1 MLKACA
7 LMQKVLFV
15 LVSAAALLNKRN
27 PGEDIVDACG
37 DVKCGALEC
46 KPPFVYKTPEEAGTC
61 CATCESDKV
70 VVPEDR
76 SWAAGLTGG
85 VGADPNADQTLCR
98 GVVCLKPDCPEFE
111 QVFSGRCCTT
121 CKAQKALTSATDSRD
136 AIEEAVA

>member
-1 MLKACA
+1 MRPRYLHPG
-7 LMQKVLFV
+7 
-15 LVSAAALLNKRN
+15 SALLNKRN

-76 SWAAGLTGG
+76 SWAAGLT
-85 VGADPNADQTLCR
+85 R